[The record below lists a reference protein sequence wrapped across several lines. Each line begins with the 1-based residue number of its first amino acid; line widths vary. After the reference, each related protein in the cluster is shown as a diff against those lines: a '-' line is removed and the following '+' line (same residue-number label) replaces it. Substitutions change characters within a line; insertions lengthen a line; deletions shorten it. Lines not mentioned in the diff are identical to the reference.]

1 MPATQEPV
9 LLKPRVEEFLT
20 YCGAR
25 NLSRNSIR
33 AYRSDLGDFVHLSG
47 GSEIPVTHVN
57 RKLIRAFVVRL
68 HEGGIR
74 LASIQRKLAAVKSF
88 CNWLQGEGLLEASLI
103 ESISG
108 PRRRYEL
115 PDVPAEA
122 EVSQLLGGDMPTV
135 SPERDRII
143 LELLYGSGLRASEV
157 IGVNV
162 DDFRDED
169 AMVIRGKGRKERFV
183 IFGEYAQAALSAWL
197 THSSRTARQDAA

>member
-1 MPATQEPV
+1 
-9 LLKPRVEEFLT
+9 
-20 YCGAR
+20 
-25 NLSRNSIR
+25 
-33 AYRSDLGDFVHLSG
+33 
-47 GSEIPVTHVN
+47 
-57 RKLIRAFVVRL
+57 
-68 HEGGIR
+68 
-74 LASIQRKLAAVKSF
+74 
-88 CNWLQGEGLLEASLI
+88 
-103 ESISG
+103 
-108 PRRRYEL
+108 
-115 PDVPAEA
+115 
-122 EVSQLLGGDMPTV
+122 MPTV